1 MPWAPLA
8 VAGLVLGVSS
18 LLIARP
24 LGYDAWSWMVW
35 AREAAHGVLQTRGG
49 PAFKPLPVI
58 VAAPLTPFGD
68 LAPFAWL
75 AAMRVCALLA
85 LVVAYR
91 AGSRIGGVVAGVA
104 AAALIAVG
112 PDLFR
117 TAVYGSAEPLLV
129 LLVLLAADRY
139 LAGSSRTAIVLLGV
153 AGLIRPE
160 LWPVVLALAAAAMVR
175 ERRLDWGLV
184 AATVVPPVVWLGMS
198 RAGGGPS
205 TGQLI
210 HAARTDT
217 ICVRCALVAPLLH
230 ALVRFSPPTDAA
242 GVLQRLTGAIVL
254 PAIALSAVGIA
265 ASARRRLTEPLVTAG
280 VACAWIAI
288 VAVMAQLGYPGS
300 RRYLVGPAA
309 LLALLAGGG
318 LAIAVG
324 PAQGNRARTA
334 ITATIA
340 VLVLVSSYP
349 TIHSDAALLSTA
361 REETRTQADLRSA
374 VRVAG
379 GRKAILAAGLPAIN
393 PLMQTALAWDLRL
406 PLTSV
411 QATWSST
418 VRRPRWTP
426 PAIVFSGPEHYAGPP
441 PALPP
446 GRRVTPIGRAGG
458 WTTLRS

>member
-75 AAMRVCALLA
+75 AAMRACALLA
-85 LVVAYR
+85 VVVAYR
-91 AGSRIGGVVAGVA
+91 AGSRIGGVVAGVT
-104 AAALIAVG
+104 AAALIVVG

-139 LAGSSRTAIVLLGV
+139 LAGSSRAAIVLLGV

-160 LWPVVLALAAAAMVR
+160 LWPLVLALAVAAMIR
-175 ERRLDWGLV
+175 DRRLDWAMV
-184 AATVVPPVVWLGMS
+184 AATIVPPVIWLGMS

-205 TGQLI
+205 LGQLI
-210 HAARTDT
+210 HAARADT
-217 ICVRCALVAPLLH
+217 VCVRCALVAPLH
-230 ALVRFSPPTDAA
+230 AVVAFSPPTDAA
-242 GVLQRLTGAIVL
+242 GVFQRLTEAIVL
-254 PAIALSAVGIA
+254 PALALSAVGIV
-265 ASARRRLTEPLVTAG
+265 ASARRRLTEPLVIAG
-280 VACAWIAI
+280 VACVWIAI

-324 PAQGNRARTA
+324 SAHGNRARTG

-340 VLVLVSSYP
+340 VLVLVSAYP

-379 GRKAILAAGLPAIN
+379 GREAVLAVGPPAIN

-406 PLTSV
+406 PLRSV

-418 VRRPRWTP
+418 VRRPRWAP
-426 PAIVFSGPEHYAGPP
+426 PAIIFRGPEHYAGPP

-446 GRRVTPIGRAGG
+446 GRRATPIGRAGS
-458 WTTLRS
+458 WTIMRS